1 MIGQILL
8 TLCDPTRRE
17 ILKALKKSPKTVGEI
32 AAKFD
37 VSPPAISR
45 HLAILRESELVVA
58 TRQGKYILY
67 EINTEPI
74 AEVRDW
80 LGAFLREE

>member
-17 ILKALKKSPKTVGEI
+17 ILKTLKKSPKTVGEI

-37 VSPPAISR
+37 VSAPAISR